1 MQEPLNDVTDAVL
14 NDNFQ
19 LDVATDAKS
28 FNLDMGE
35 IDSAYRIEYR
45 TEVNDRVGEE
55 YKNGA
60 ILTGADDLNL
70 TTDATVA
77 VTRGNPLAKTSS
89 NYDDVAQTIDWEVKY
104 NYDEKTIPQ
113 GRATLIDEFGN
124 VNQTLDV
131 DSFEI
136 YQVSI
141 NPDTGEETGE
151 TLYENYTLTENE
163 NGYTVQF
170 NESIDGA
177 FKLKYR
183 TNTIDRVENDAEV
196 TNTISDDFENTA
208 GGNQGIG
215 QGILIKNNTGANYQ
229 DKTTDWSITI
239 NRDEELMQE
248 TIFKD
253 TLPVGFT
260 FQPDTLS
267 VEGYDGD
274 YDVTYDTNDT
284 NNQYITI
291 HFNGDITERVTLSY
305 RTDIDYNAVE
315 RDAEGLVK
323 ASYLNDASVDWIPEN
338 QETSVKKKA
347 TAAFNPDDF
356 TRNNGFK
363 YGSYNVASK
372 EMTWTIGV
380 NYNEE
385 DLQGVKVTD
394 SLIGDQNF
402 TKEDVKVYQMNLTP
416 GANEFEL
423 GTEVTS
429 EFTISDL
436 TEPGFEVDFGD
447 ITTGYVIIFT
457 TDFKDQ
463 QVAETYENTAT
474 VSSTNREPATL
485 EASVSPR
492 FGGEYTTKE
501 GQQNTDNGRIVNWTV
516 NINRS
521 QSLLNDLVIKDTPS
535 INQSLVQD
543 SFVIYET
550 TATADNIVKNEGAT
564 LEEGTDYDLEFSAAE
579 NGQESFT
586 ITFKGDKQEIEEA
599 YVLTY
604 DTYILYKGDGNIG
617 NDLSISGDQ
626 VVENTGGSS
635 VNRAISFNSISG
647 SITGE
652 VGSLVIKKVDAEDI
666 TLLEGAEFQLYDE
679 SGEVLLRTGTTDS
692 AGNLTFVNLL
702 YGNYQ
707 LKEVT
712 PPDGYVIDRTVG
724 DTRVVTVDS
733 NAGTV
738 DNPDVTVENYKIKRD
753 VRLTKVDGTTND
765 KLAGVEFE
773 LFQADD
779 TQVTSFTETDL
790 TTNASG
796 EIYLEDLAPGDYYF
810 KEKTP
815 IANYQANTNEYSFT
829 IKEDHIILDI
839 DADALTV
846 ENELIPGRGEMRK
859 IDADKLDTANNG
871 LAGARFR
878 IESTDDGISFGRTV
892 TSGENGLIETGDLR
906 PGNYTIEE
914 TSAPNGFT
922 LSERDP
928 IAFTIPLNTVSADTV
943 TISSDP
949 FENNV
954 KTTAIEVTKQD
965 SINGQLLPGAEFE
978 LTYSNG
984 DYDLDSSPRTGVTDE
999 SGKVTFDDLKPGTY
1013 QLKETKTP
1021 DGYISSS
1028 TPIEITVTLGDVH
1041 NARVIRETVEN
1052 APYANVTLKKVD
1064 AETSTA
1070 LAGAIFDVED
1080 TSGGKIT
1087 GYENITTDEN
1097 GNISITGLPAGT
1109 YQLRETQAPDGY
1121 TIQTGGYLSDPF
1133 TVDAGVTETEGISL
1147 GNVGNDIIKG
1157 SVKLVKVDGD
1167 TTDNLENVEFQL
1179 EAISLVNGGT
1189 YETTTHSTDANGEII
1204 IDDLRPGTYRFVE
1217 TGPLSGYQPYWG
1229 TSSFTLN
1236 FPHDEDQVEVEVR
1249 NYQRISI
1256 DVEKV
1261 WNDQSNV
1268 DNRPESVTIELLRNG
1283 AATGET
1289 KQLTSD
1295 NDWKATFESLDV
1307 VDAEEASY
1315 TYTLRE
1321 VAPGT
1326 GYQQESTTGNQ
1337 VDGFTITNVETR
1349 SVEVEKV
1356 WLDDEN
1362 RLGFRPTEIDV
1373 QLMRGE
1379 TPIGTPVTLTG
1390 SADWTYQFENL
1401 LRYAPDGTEYQYTV
1415 EEVEVPTNYEFVE
1428 VNGNQ
1433 ADGYQL
1439 VNRLVD
1445 TVGIPVS
1452 KVWNDTT
1459 MTAKRPDTITV
1470 EVYQKVY
1477 DAVEY
1482 PDSSFAEIEIGS
1494 GNTGEFTDLPKYDDQ
1509 GREFVYQVVEV
1520 PVSGYST
1527 DVIESDGNVVITNTR
1542 SEETTVS
1549 GEKIWRDDDVDDRPE
1564 SITINLVQTLD
1575 GNEIVYDTVEVTEEM
1590 GWVYTF
1596 DALPAFN
1603 DVGAAFSYQV
1613 TEQDVPGYAVETDG
1627 FDIINTRSEQRNIEV
1642 TKGWLDDNNPGRPD
1656 EVSVTLFKN
1665 DEAFQTAKLLSSKD
1679 WTYVFEG
1686 LASYDENGQAIAY
1699 RIEEEPV
1706 DGYESMIDGF
1716 NITNVRTGTTDVTVN
1731 KIWQDDSDATGNRPD
1746 TITLN
1751 VFRSDNETDAYRTAT
1766 IGQEDNW
1773 SHTFSNLPTYDAQG
1787 KVLSYTVEEVSVEGY
1802 STSIEE
1808 IDSETYEI
1816 TNTITEEIAIDVT
1829 KTWLD
1834 DQDTSARPDSIT
1846 VDLYRNDNLKEPL
1859 RTATLEENF
1868 NTWTHAFTGLERFD
1882 QEGVEYEYTIEEREV
1897 PEGYVLKEITGDASS
1912 GFVITNLRDDKTSVS
1927 GTKTWQDDNEDNR
1940 PETITVNL
1948 LQTVDGNTVVYDT
1961 VDVTEESDWAYV
1973 FESLPVFNEVG
1984 KAYQYS
1990 VTEQDVPGYA
2000 SDVSGFNITNTRTA
2014 LRDIEITKGWLDD
2027 ENLNRPAEISVTLYA
2042 NDEPVKIVTM
2052 KAEENWTYLVR
2063 DLAAYDENGQAIA
2076 YRIEEEPVDGYE
2088 SIIDGFNIT
2097 NVRQE
2102 LGDITVT
2109 KAWLDDDASASR
2121 PNEISIDL
2129 YRNDNPEE
2137 PHQTIT
2143 LNEEGDW
2150 THTFNSLEKFDSEGV
2165 AYQYTVEESN
2175 VPEGYRVHSI
2185 TGKAET
2191 GFTITNVRVG
2201 IVTLE
2206 GRKMWESDQ
2215 SSDRPETITVE
2226 VYQNDK
2232 LYQTLIVDASN
2243 NWSYQIN
2250 DVPQFDEAGIPY
2262 VYTIDE
2268 QPVEGYTTKIDGFNI
2283 INRKNESL
2291 SQGDTLPDT
2300 ATQTF
2305 NLVLIGLVL
2314 IGMSAMIWI
2323 GLRFK
2328 KNKQ

>member
-1 MQEPLNDVTDAVL
+1 MKRTISTFMLFVLLINTLSSSLMLPQVLAESANSETIVEKMVFINAQEEEIPIEQAEGEGQIKLTFGLGDVDTTVPYEETLTLPENIEVAVDQTGDMLPGNGGESVGQYIVKTDRTLRMTTNEQASGQTGTIIFNAAGLAQEPPSEEVSEETAAFSTTAAAMNTEITTDFIVNTTVKKDGSVLENGTELNIEPPYSNTVLELRYDFELVNEHGYGTGAFYKLTVPSMFEIPNISETNAAELKRGDGTVFGSFYTEGNDIVITFNEIITTESNITGQIQLEANIDDNYNGPAEGDTLVFPFGEEATLEFPISFKPDENGLDKKGIGNRGYNTEFITWTVDVNKNLQTITDTQLTDVIPKGDHTFIADSFKVYALSVNADGSVQEPLNDVTDAVL

-1283 AATGET
+1283 A
-1289 KQLTSD
+1289 Q
-1295 NDWKATFESLDV
+1295 
-1307 VDAEEASY
+1307 
-1315 TYTLRE
+1315 RE
-1321 VAPGT
+1321 KP
-1326 GYQQESTTGNQ
+1326 
-1337 VDGFTITNVETR
+1337 
-1349 SVEVEKV
+1349 
-1356 WLDDEN
+1356 
-1362 RLGFRPTEIDV
+1362 
-1373 QLMRGE
+1373 
-1379 TPIGTPVTLTG
+1379 
-1390 SADWTYQFENL
+1390 
-1401 LRYAPDGTEYQYTV
+1401 
-1415 EEVEVPTNYEFVE
+1415 
-1428 VNGNQ
+1428 
-1433 ADGYQL
+1433 
-1439 VNRLVD
+1439 
-1445 TVGIPVS
+1445 
-1452 KVWNDTT
+1452 
-1459 MTAKRPDTITV
+1459 
-1470 EVYQKVY
+1470 
-1477 DAVEY
+1477 
-1482 PDSSFAEIEIGS
+1482 
-1494 GNTGEFTDLPKYDDQ
+1494 
-1509 GREFVYQVVEV
+1509 
-1520 PVSGYST
+1520 
-1527 DVIESDGNVVITNTR
+1527 
-1542 SEETTVS
+1542 
-1549 GEKIWRDDDVDDRPE
+1549 
-1564 SITINLVQTLD
+1564 
-1575 GNEIVYDTVEVTEEM
+1575 
-1590 GWVYTF
+1590 
-1596 DALPAFN
+1596 
-1603 DVGAAFSYQV
+1603 
-1613 TEQDVPGYAVETDG
+1613 
-1627 FDIINTRSEQRNIEV
+1627 
-1642 TKGWLDDNNPGRPD
+1642 NN
-1656 EVSVTLFKN
+1656 
-1665 DEAFQTAKLLSSKD
+1665 
-1679 WTYVFEG
+1679 
-1686 LASYDENGQAIAY
+1686 
-1699 RIEEEPV
+1699 
-1706 DGYESMIDGF
+1706 
-1716 NITNVRTGTTDVTVN
+1716 
-1731 KIWQDDSDATGNRPD
+1731 
-1746 TITLN
+1746 
-1751 VFRSDNETDAYRTAT
+1751 
-1766 IGQEDNW
+1766 
-1773 SHTFSNLPTYDAQG
+1773 
-1787 KVLSYTVEEVSVEGY
+1787 
-1802 STSIEE
+1802 
-1808 IDSETYEI
+1808 
-1816 TNTITEEIAIDVT
+1816 
-1829 KTWLD
+1829 
-1834 DQDTSARPDSIT
+1834 
-1846 VDLYRNDNLKEPL
+1846 
-1859 RTATLEENF
+1859 
-1868 NTWTHAFTGLERFD
+1868 
-1882 QEGVEYEYTIEEREV
+1882 
-1897 PEGYVLKEITGDASS
+1897 
-1912 GFVITNLRDDKTSVS
+1912 
-1927 GTKTWQDDNEDNR
+1927 
-1940 PETITVNL
+1940 
-1948 LQTVDGNTVVYDT
+1948 
-1961 VDVTEESDWAYV
+1961 
-1973 FESLPVFNEVG
+1973 
-1984 KAYQYS
+1984 
-1990 VTEQDVPGYA
+1990 
-2000 SDVSGFNITNTRTA
+2000 
-2014 LRDIEITKGWLDD
+2014 
-2027 ENLNRPAEISVTLYA
+2027 
-2042 NDEPVKIVTM
+2042 
-2052 KAEENWTYLVR
+2052 
-2063 DLAAYDENGQAIA
+2063 
-2076 YRIEEEPVDGYE
+2076 
-2088 SIIDGFNIT
+2088 
-2097 NVRQE
+2097 
-2102 LGDITVT
+2102 
-2109 KAWLDDDASASR
+2109 
-2121 PNEISIDL
+2121 
-2129 YRNDNPEE
+2129 
-2137 PHQTIT
+2137 
-2143 LNEEGDW
+2143 
-2150 THTFNSLEKFDSEGV
+2150 
-2165 AYQYTVEESN
+2165 
-2175 VPEGYRVHSI
+2175 
-2185 TGKAET
+2185 
-2191 GFTITNVRVG
+2191 
-2201 IVTLE
+2201 
-2206 GRKMWESDQ
+2206 
-2215 SSDRPETITVE
+2215 
-2226 VYQNDK
+2226 
-2232 LYQTLIVDASN
+2232 
-2243 NWSYQIN
+2243 
-2250 DVPQFDEAGIPY
+2250 
-2262 VYTIDE
+2262 
-2268 QPVEGYTTKIDGFNI
+2268 
-2283 INRKNESL
+2283 
-2291 SQGDTLPDT
+2291 
-2300 ATQTF
+2300 
-2305 NLVLIGLVL
+2305 
-2314 IGMSAMIWI
+2314 
-2323 GLRFK
+2323 
-2328 KNKQ
+2328 